1 MAGQIGGCNDSGCWV
16 QATRPNSPPRAACV
30 ALDPPPTQTFVIETT
45 PDDGT
50 AGSAAPDNCDIDVAA
65 VEGAGEVRR
74 EIEEDGTPDN
84 SVDQKEVG
92 RVLADLGNGVVAG
105 SVQTGTPQ
113 SVDLTP
119 SLQSLNATVSQM
131 VGTIHNHPC
140 TNFDWANPNTNSPSI
155 GDWEGADARVAAG
168 ADPTRYTLYIMGCDG
183 TMRAFPYKTP
193 AECGQYNQNVQA
205 RPIARSC

>member
-1 MAGQIGGCNDSGCWV
+1 M
-16 QATRPNSPPRAACV
+16 
-30 ALDPPPTQTFVIETT
+30 LETT

-92 RVLADLGNGVVAG
+92 RVLADLGNGIVAG

-119 SLQSLNATVSQM
+119 SKSQRYRISD
-131 VGTIHNHPC
+131 GRDHTQ
-140 TNFDWANPNTNSPSI
+140 PS
-155 GDWEGADARVAAG
+155 V
-168 ADPTRYTLYIMGCDG
+168 
-183 TMRAFPYKTP
+183 YKL
-193 AECGQYNQNVQA
+193 
-205 RPIARSC
+205 